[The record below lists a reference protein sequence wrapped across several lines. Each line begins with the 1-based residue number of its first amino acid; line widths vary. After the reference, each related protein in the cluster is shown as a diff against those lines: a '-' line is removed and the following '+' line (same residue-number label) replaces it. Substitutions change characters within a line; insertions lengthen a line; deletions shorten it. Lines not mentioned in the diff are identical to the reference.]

1 MEDCRSHIIELQQDD
16 DDDSSDAQAPQGSLD
31 IHKSNLS
38 MKSYIMLL
46 KANGFSA
53 NAVVCEA
60 ATLGKYVPLIPNI
73 SPLASMI
80 TEITYY
86 LEDKLV
92 KVSKSF
98 PDQGL
103 RFLFLLNNSYF
114 MLKELHQHFFIFNL
128 RIMDLNFKV
137 NAYMK
142 SYLQQSW
149 APVVSCLFESTPLRL
164 FGKKLLPA
172 A

>member
-1 MEDCRSHIIELQQDD
+1 
-16 DDDSSDAQAPQGSLD
+16 
-31 IHKSNLS
+31 